1 MKVRVDEDLCIGCG
15 ICESTAPEVFSLEN
29 GPVAEVIMD
38 PVEAEFQETARQ
50 VAEDCPEEAIEVE
63 DEVEIPADDE
73 TTTECFEETKVE
85 ESSLI
90 FVSERKEGMKA
101 TVDPDLCIGC
111 GICEGIVPEVF
122 SLLNEP
128 YAEVLLDPVPEEYQ
142 EATREAAEEC
152 PEEAIFITE

>member
-1 MKVRVDEDLCIGCG
+1 MKVRVNEDLCIGCG
-15 ICESTAPEVFSLEN
+15 ICEGTAPEVFSLEN

-38 PVEAEFQETARQ
+38 PVEAEFQEAARQ
-50 VAEDCPEEAIEVE
+50 AAEDCPEAAIEVE
-63 DEVEIPADDE
+63 EEE
-73 TTTECFEETKVE
+73 TTTEDFEESEVE
-85 ESSLI
+85 ESSPI
-90 FVSERKEGMKA
+90 FISERNEEMR
-101 TVDPDLCIGC
+101 TVVDPDKCIGC

-152 PEEAIFITE
+152 PEEAISIIE